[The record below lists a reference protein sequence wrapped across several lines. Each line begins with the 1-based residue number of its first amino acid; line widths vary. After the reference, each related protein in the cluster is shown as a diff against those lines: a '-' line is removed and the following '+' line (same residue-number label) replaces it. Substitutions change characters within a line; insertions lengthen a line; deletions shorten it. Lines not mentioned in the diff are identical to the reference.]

1 MNNVRASPCRSVCLC
16 ARQLTAS
23 SHVPFV
29 QMGWSAH
36 RQAPVS
42 PCAATPRPLAA
53 SAERLECA
61 QTRPL
66 RAANA
71 TLLELAG
78 STFCTSASS
87 LILWCLTRRQRL
99 RRRPH
104 HPRFRLARR
113 NPNATPPRPIR
124 QPSGWSRISNVR
136 AARKPLRNHV
146 HAPAPALSQSS
157 LLPHCIPLHRRAGVP
172 TNAPQWRI
180 QMQCINAHRRQVLRQ
195 QVLRAHRHVL
205 PALVLGLLR
214 HVVAGVSLR
223 ASRRELLCPGSRS
236 AATSTAAR
244 TAVAAPVTAATAH
257 AARTAAAAAAVAAG
271 ARLLEA
277 AVRLGPRSGDP
288 WARTSLRGLL
298 RAGAHFPLLALGPR
312 QPPDLTQTA
321 RPSHARRSMGSSVR

>member
-1 MNNVRASPCRSVCLC
+1 MNNVRASPCRSVYLC

-42 PCAATPRPLAA
+42 LRAATPRPLAA
-53 SAERLECA
+53 SAKRLECA
-61 QTRPL
+61 QPRPL

-136 AARKPLRNHV
+136 AARKPLTNYPCSCAGALAELIAAPLHPAAQTGWSAHKR
-146 HAPAPALSQSS
+146 APA
-157 LLPHCIPLHRRAGVP
+157 
-172 TNAPQWRI
+172 
-180 QMQCINAHRRQVLRQ
+180 
-195 QVLRAHRHVL
+195 
-205 PALVLGLLR
+205 
-214 HVVAGVSLR
+214 
-223 ASRRELLCPGSRS
+223 
-236 AATSTAAR
+236 
-244 TAVAAPVTAATAH
+244 
-257 AARTAAAAAAVAAG
+257 
-271 ARLLEA
+271 
-277 AVRLGPRSGDP
+277 
-288 WARTSLRGLL
+288 
-298 RAGAHFPLLALGPR
+298 
-312 QPPDLTQTA
+312 
-321 RPSHARRSMGSSVR
+321 